1 MGLRRIEILYSLGV
15 EGRVCASVYDEHVI
29 DAPVVWVRRC
39 VLDLGQ
45 EFPEVDG
52 EEYGA

>member
-1 MGLRRIEILYSLGV
+1 MGLRRIEILYPLGA
-15 EGRVCASVYDEHVI
+15 EGRVRASVYDEYVI
-29 DAPVVWVRRC
+29 DAPVVWVRCR

>member
-1 MGLRRIEILYSLGV
+1 MGLRSIEILYSMGA
-15 EGRVCASVYDEHVI
+15 ERRVRPSVYDEHVI
-29 DAPVVWVRRC
+29 DAPVVWVRRR

-45 EFPEVDG
+45 EFPKVDG